1 MPKLNAQLATAAGAA
16 VTSSFEPLPEGV
28 YQVALKGVD
37 IKEGQKGP
45 YWVWEFEIPAGS
57 DHAGRRFW
65 LNTSLS
71 EAALW
76 KLNETFAA
84 FGATTD
90 TDTDELIGKVVKAVV
105 VQRTIQAGARA
116 GEVTNQIDQVL
127 PSATG
132 ASPAAA
138 AAAAA
143 PTKSFD
149 F

>member
-1 MPKLNAQLATAAGAA
+1 MPKLNQALATATNAA
-16 VTSSFEPLPEGV
+16 VTTSFEPLPEGV
-28 YQVALKGVD
+28 YGVTLKGVD

-45 YWVWEFEIPAGS
+45 YWVWEFEIPQGA

-84 FGATTD
+84 FGVTPD
-90 TDTDELIGKVVKAVV
+90 TDTDELLGKNVKAVV
-105 VQRTIQAGARA
+105 VQRTIQAGARS

-127 PSATG
+127 PSGTG

-138 AAAAA
+138 ATA
-143 PTKSFD
+143 KKDFD

>member
-1 MPKLNAQLATAAGAA
+1 MPKLNKDLASAASEA
-16 VTSSFEPLPEGV
+16 VTTSFEPVPEGV
-28 YQVALKGVD
+28 YGVTLRGVD

-45 YWVWEFEIPAGS
+45 YWVWEFEIPTGN

-76 KLNETFAA
+76 KLNEVFSA

-90 TDTDELIGKVVKAVV
+90 TDTDELIGKSVKAVV
-105 VQRTIQAGARA
+105 VQRTIQAGARS
-116 GEVTNQIDQVL
+116 GEVTNQIDAVMPLAQ
-127 PSATG
+127 G
-132 ASPAAA
+132 QSPAASA
-138 AAAAA
+138 ATA
-143 PTKSFD
+143 TKSGFD